1 MVAPIRFLSGR
12 QQQQK
17 IGVEGSTESVKV
29 LEVVGRV
36 GIGTT
41 IFEPD
46 HELDIKGTTKSTT
59 YLGEGGALTLGTP
72 SDGSFTEIGRAHV

>member
-1 MVAPIRFLSGR
+1 MVAPIKFLSGR

-29 LEVVGRV
+29 LEVVGRT

-41 IFEPD
+41 IFTPG
-46 HELDIKGTTKSTT
+46 HELEIRGTTRSTI
-59 YLGEGGALTLGTP
+59 YLGEGEHL
-72 SDGSFTEIGRAHV
+72 H